1 MSNLHDSSRFDW
13 VGLRQLARVGWQLCW
28 LGALTLGCDDARELQ
43 ICDSTD
49 TCTDDTYDSLFES
62 DELSESS
69 CDTLDEDECRAAGHC
84 ILDMRCAPQSSCAG
98 PNCDRECDIIE
109 ACVPY

>member
-1 MSNLHDSSRFDW
+1 MTHRRDTSRFEW
-13 VGLRQLARVGWQLCW
+13 VGLRPLARVGWRLCW
-28 LGALTLGCDDARELQ
+28 LGALALGCDDALDPQ
-43 ICDSTD
+43 TCNSTG

-62 DELSESS
+62 DESS